1 MEAILTESVLPPKY
15 VRGTLGKVVV
25 IELHAQDRSPALV
38 RWAESLRDRSPREL
52 SRLRVSRIAA
62 PGCRRRAKLDGHDA
76 GQLLLYVPAVDR
88 PAARLAKS
96 DFDEMRAEPSIR
108 ASAKL
113 PAYSQIA

>member
-1 MEAILTESVLPPKY
+1 M
-15 VRGTLGKVVV
+15 
-25 IELHAQDRSPALV
+25 HAQ
-38 RWAESLRDRSPREL
+38 
-52 SRLRVSRIAA
+52 
-62 PGCRRRAKLDGHDA
+62 AKLDGHDA